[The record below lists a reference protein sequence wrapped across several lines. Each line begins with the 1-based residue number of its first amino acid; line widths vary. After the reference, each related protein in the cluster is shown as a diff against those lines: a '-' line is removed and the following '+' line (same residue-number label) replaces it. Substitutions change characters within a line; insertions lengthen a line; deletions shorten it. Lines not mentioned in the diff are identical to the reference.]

1 MCESKEKISRIA
13 SRNLTFQ
20 SRQFDYLAVVTDIER
35 RRALPFFFPHNR
47 RAICIL
53 SELHC
58 LIRRMWTG
66 LRFRFCL
73 ESTST
78 RKFILKNKSV
88 NTHPGKQY
96 PWSQLWFTWASRI
109 SRFQNDIF
117 HLTSSLTPSPFSL
130 FACLALPPVLEACY
144 LIKGNKDSKLCIER
158 PICHNCQI
166 VLISTFKYNTGKIN
180 EAQSARY
187 ITFSFFPLF
196 GILVIHLASVN
207 GKHSGDKHGFCSYD
221 VGQSL

>member
-78 RKFILKNKSV
+78 RKFIQKNKSV

-96 PWSQLWFTWASRI
+96 PWSQLWFTWASK
-109 SRFQNDIF
+109 D
-117 HLTSSLTPSPFSL
+117 FSL
-130 FACLALPPVLEACY
+130 PKRHFSPHLVTNAVSIFFIRLF
-144 LIKGNKDSKLCIER
+144 
-158 PICHNCQI
+158 
-166 VLISTFKYNTGKIN
+166 STSTSFGSLLFDQGK
-180 EAQSARY
+180 
-187 ITFSFFPLF
+187 
-196 GILVIHLASVN
+196 
-207 GKHSGDKHGFCSYD
+207 
-221 VGQSL
+221 